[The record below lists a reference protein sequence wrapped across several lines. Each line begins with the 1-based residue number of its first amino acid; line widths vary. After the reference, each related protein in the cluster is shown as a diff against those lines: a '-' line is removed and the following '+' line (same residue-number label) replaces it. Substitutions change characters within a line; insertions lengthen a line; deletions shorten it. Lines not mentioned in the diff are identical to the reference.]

1 VDCYLSLDEDMGI
14 GNLDCFFSLFV
25 FKFGVTYKF
34 KKDFNMSKGNEK
46 VICVMEAQLHLH
58 YKKRLGA
65 K

>member
-1 VDCYLSLDEDMGI
+1 MGI